1 MNPNIFPGQ
10 HMSVNT
16 TPLIAQLPSETTN
29 SDREMKHVWMMF
41 LQEISVEFCFDIG
54 KIKKLKS

>member
-1 MNPNIFPGQ
+1 
-10 HMSVNT
+10 MSVNT